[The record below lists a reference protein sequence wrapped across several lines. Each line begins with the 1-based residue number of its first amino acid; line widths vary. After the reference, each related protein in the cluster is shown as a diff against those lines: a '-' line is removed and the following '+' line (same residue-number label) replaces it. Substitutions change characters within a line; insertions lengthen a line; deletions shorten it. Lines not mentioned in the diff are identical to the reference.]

1 MMGRL
6 EILIGFTLVLASCA
20 HTSRQAIRDGDRADV
35 QKELSGEMSL
45 KADREALA
53 EMRKGI
59 PEEKRKSN
67 DELALYLQLM
77 KQGTENPEIVRN
89 KFSSLVEKKRQSFR
103 DKVQKLRA
111 SYSKSE
117 AKRRDEYLN
126 SQQQK
131 RKGYVATKRKPDEMR
146 EYFAQQDKDR
156 QSFFADERDR
166 RANFESEINGQSK
179 DFDSYMRE
187 KMNEFNEQ
195 YRLYAKQFSERSKDK
210 KAVTEETGKPD
221 FKKMDSLPTKP
232 LGTDP

>member
-1 MMGRL
+1 MRRL
-6 EILIGFTLVLASCA
+6 EILLGFTLVLANCA
-20 HTSRQAIRDGDRADV
+20 HPNRQTIREGDRANV

-45 KADREALA
+45 KADRDALA

-77 KQGTENPEIVRN
+77 KQGTENPEMVRN
-89 KFSSLVEKKRQSFR
+89 KFTSLVEKKRQSFR
-103 DKVQKLRA
+103 EKVQKLRA

-131 RKGYVATKRKPDEMR
+131 RKDYIATKRKPDEMH
-146 EYFAQQDKDR
+146 EYFMQQDKAR

-166 RANFESEINGQSK
+166 RANFEAEINGQSK

-195 YRLYAKQFSERSKDK
+195 YRLYSKQFSEKPKDK
-210 KAVTEETGKPD
+210 KAVTGETGRPD
-221 FKKMDSLPTKP
+221 FKKIDSLPTKP
-232 LGTDP
+232 LGTEP